1 MLLIE
6 PSVEIIEEKDPFK
19 KIELAGRTCYKSESR
34 ITEES
39 AIKFYNR
46 LVDNKH
52 TAMLEHATFVFEV
65 DGATYLSA
73 KSCHFL
79 NCTQQHIG
87 FSESTMRHRYL
98 VSGNLRAINEY
109 GNFQLCSAL
118 AKVDSR
124 LDYSKMA
131 LNTRI
136 YSTAKVVSLSDYSDL
151 TETEISA
158 HRYTTMRFICDRG
171 VTHEL
176 VRHRC
181 FSFAQES
188 TRYVNYSKLKD
199 MYGIRFIRPAQFD
212 SWSAES
218 KEQLTNA
225 LSCAE
230 MYYYNLINQGHTPD
244 EARAVLPNALKTEIV
259 VTGNDKE
266 WQHFFNLRSKGTTG
280 KPNPEMKKVAD
291 IALNLYNNHYENN

>member
-19 KIELAGRTCYKSESR
+19 KIELAGRTCYKSESM
-34 ITEES
+34 ITDES

-87 FSESTMRHRYL
+87 CAESTMRHRYL

-118 AKVDSR
+118 AKVDPR

-131 LNTRI
+131 LNTRV

-212 SWSAES
+212 SWSADS